1 MVEGGPRRGAVDH
14 FSIAEDPADF
24 NLQNARASSSRGM
37 QLQDLSMEL
46 ESTMLSSRMLN
57 HEKFSSSFG
66 SDPGDDP
73 DDFGFS
79 RMQPVGGDHGDE
91 QAVFSSF
98 SNVIQPPSSSKAETS
113 TPTRYPCKA
122 RNVAPDHNNDT
133 AYLELPANPCHGH
146 QLYCSHRECKESGR
160 AFRWCDVC
168 QIVVAKRNFM
178 KRHSHGLMAPTKST
192 STKKPAVRSNKKAAL
207 AVRKPTVNNYSVSI
221 PNGPNATLAPLHPQT
236 EEHYLR
242 KAQAVCGSTNNAV
255 TVTSSLSEALT
266 GETVAGLARE
276 GGIGSFATNDGQ
288 ISFET
293 TGFLNQALELS
304 NGAGGRLPSNRAI
317 RIFTEDEDASI
328 AEIGS
333 LQGWDYEADIDMIFD

>member
-1 MVEGGPRRGAVDH
+1 MVESGPRGGAVDH

-24 NLQNARASSSRGM
+24 NLQYAKASSSRGM

-46 ESTMLSSRMLN
+46 ESTMLSSRMSN

-66 SDPGDDP
+66 SDPDQDDHQ

-79 RMQPVGGDHGDE
+79 RKQPGGGDRGDE
-91 QAVFSSF
+91 QAAFSPYS
-98 SNVIQPPSSSKAETS
+98 ITRQPPSSLQLETS

-160 AFRWCDVC
+160 AFRWCEVC

-192 STKKPAVRSNKKAAL
+192 IKKPAVRNKKAL
-207 AVRKPTVNNYSVSI
+207 TVKKPTVNYSVSI
-221 PNGPNATLAPLHPQT
+221 PNEPNSTLASHPQT
-236 EEHYLR
+236 EAQYLQ
-242 KAQAVCGSTNNAV
+242 KAQGAVCGSNAV
-255 TVTSSLSEALT
+255 TVTSSLSESLS
-266 GETVAGLARE
+266 GETVAGLTRE
-276 GGIGSFATNDGQ
+276 GGIGSFATNGGQ

-304 NGAGGRLPSNRAI
+304 NGAAGRLPSNRAS

-328 AEIGS
+328 AEFGS
-333 LQGWDYEADIDMIFD
+333 LKGWDYEADIDMIFD